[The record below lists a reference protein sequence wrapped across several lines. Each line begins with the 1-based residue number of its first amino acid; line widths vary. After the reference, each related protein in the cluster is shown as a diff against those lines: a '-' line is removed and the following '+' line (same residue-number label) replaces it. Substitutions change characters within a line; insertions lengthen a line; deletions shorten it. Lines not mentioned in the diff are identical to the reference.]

1 MGETGDGGE
10 IEAIAEVMF
19 LSRLKGEGSWCQKY
33 LQNIYPY
40 KYRYNLI
47 KVLNFF
53 FFSIS
58 FPLKVSI

>member
-1 MGETGDGGE
+1 MGEPGDVGE

-19 LSRLKGEGSWCQKY
+19 LSRLKGEGGWCQKH

-47 KVLNFF
+47 KGLIFF
-53 FFSIS
+53 FFAIS